1 MITKPKGTY
10 DIYGKDA
17 LILEYVNTVC
27 ENYAHLYNY
36 GLIRTPIFES
46 SELYHRSVGETSD
59 IVTKETY
66 DFKDRSD
73 RDLTLRPE
81 GTAGVVRSVIEN
93 KLYGNKNDAIKLFY
107 NGTMYRYERPQ
118 AGRNREFTQFGIE
131 FFNSFETI
139 SDVEVISV
147 GYQILKSLGIDV
159 TVHINSLGDLD
170 SRKDYTKCLVDYFT
184 PKINELC
191 PDCQKR
197 LKTNPLRILDCKY
210 DKENEILKNAPK
222 MTEYLNEPS
231 KERFNDILKQLD
243 ILDIDY
249 EVDSNIVRGL
259 DYYDHT
265 VFEYIDDDGTTLGGG
280 GRYNGLIESLGGPQI
295 PAVGFGLGVE
305 RIINKLKESN
315 TFNDISD
322 DYEGNAEVYIMS
334 VSDEERLHAIEIS
347 QNLRLNGVSCEI
359 NSCNLSLKS
368 QFKIADKLKAKQLI
382 ILNNEDLKK
391 GLVNVKDNATKEEQ
405 KVDESELVE
414 YIIGVL

>member
-17 LILEYVNTVC
+17 LVFEYYNTVC
-27 ENYAHLYNY
+27 ENFAHLYNFNY
-36 GLIRTPIFES
+36 IRTPLFES

-73 RDLTLRPE
+73 RSLTLRPE
-81 GTAGVVRSVIEN
+81 GTAGVVRSLIEN

-118 AGRNREFTQFGIE
+118 AGRNREFTQFGVEI
-131 FFNSFETI
+131 FNSFATSSDAEII
-139 SDVEVISV
+139 SI
-147 GYQILKSLGIDV
+147 GYQILKSFGIDV

-170 SRKDYTKCLVDYFT
+170 SRKNYTKILVDYFK
-184 PKINELC
+184 PQINELC
-191 PDCQKR
+191 EDCQNR

-210 DKENEILKNAPK
+210 DHENEIIKNAPK
-222 MTEYLNEPS
+222 MTDYLNEPS
-231 KERFNDILKQLD
+231 KKRFDQLLNELD
-243 ILDIDY
+243 ILEIDY
-249 EVDSNIVRGL
+249 EVDPNIVRGL

-265 VFEYIDDDGTTLGGG
+265 VFEYIDEKGVTLGGG
-280 GRYNGLIESLGGPQI
+280 GRYNGLVESLGGPSI
-295 PAVGFGLGVE
+295 PAVGFAFGSE
-305 RIINKLKESN
+305 RVINKIKESN
-315 TFNDISD
+315 AFNDISD
-322 DYEGNAEVYIMS
+322 DYEGNVEVYIMS
-334 VSDEERLHAIEIS
+334 VSEEEKLHSLEIA

-359 NSCNLSLKS
+359 NSCDLSMKS

-382 ILNNEDLKK
+382 ILNDEDLQK

-405 KVDESELVE
+405 KIDESEIID